1 MHQSQRSRRSAVM
14 HLMPE
19 REVPGSSSAYLSR
32 VSVSLQAGRDAARE
46 KGQPE
51 IVWAA
56 SLHLLSPP
64 QEASISSHP
73 FCSVPGNAPFIY
85 WQRPLPPQP
94 SFRPSAASPN
104 CSTTRSHSVRYRPPS
119 LVSHFSAFL
128 KDGSARVGQG
138 PCLSRCFCGRKNS
151 RLQLL
156 VVGAGRLLVRGISSP
171 QTMLVSS
178 SIVAR
183 GCVGLRAWKG
193 LLQWTAAAPRI
204 RAA

>member
-1 MHQSQRSRRSAVM
+1 MPDTYRVRAGQTLPLCFLLDAGAQR
-14 HLMPE
+14 MPVVCLLCLWFPAGPLE
-19 REVPGSSSAYLSR
+19 RGFWPCFGAHH
-32 VSVSLQAGRDAARE
+32 GRLV
-46 KGQPE
+46 Q
-51 IVWAA
+51 
-56 SLHLLSPP
+56 SPP
-64 QEASISSHP
+64 PPEASISSHP